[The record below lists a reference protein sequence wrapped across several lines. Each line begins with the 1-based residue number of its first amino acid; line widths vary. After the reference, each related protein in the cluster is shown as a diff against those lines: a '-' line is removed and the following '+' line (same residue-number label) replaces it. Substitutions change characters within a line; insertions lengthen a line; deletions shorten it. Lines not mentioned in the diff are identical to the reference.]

1 MADSEEQSS
10 PKRRPDGTMMPGHT
24 ANRKGRPPKSRN
36 MLTLFEEKANEKVA
50 LKVDGKVVKMS
61 RLEAWVTNVWNK
73 AMALDAKASA
83 TVLAI
88 LRASGKLE
96 PKPSET
102 TDLGEDDAAVLDA
115 LLGRLSS
122 KKEGASDE

>member
-96 PKPSET
+96 PKLSET